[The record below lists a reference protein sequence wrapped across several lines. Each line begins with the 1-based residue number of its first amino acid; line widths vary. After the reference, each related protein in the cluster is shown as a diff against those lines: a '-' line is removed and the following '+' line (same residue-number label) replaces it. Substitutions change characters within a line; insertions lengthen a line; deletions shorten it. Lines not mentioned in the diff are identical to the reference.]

1 MSGAG
6 GMAEA
11 EIIPLAEAV
20 QDSGAPFRM
29 RDKFFVHC
37 EIARCP

>member
-20 QDSGAPFRM
+20 QYEGATFS
-29 RDKFFVHC
+29 D
-37 EIARCP
+37 AR

>member
-20 QDSGAPFRM
+20 QDSGASFS
-29 RDKFFVHC
+29 H
-37 EIARCP
+37 AR